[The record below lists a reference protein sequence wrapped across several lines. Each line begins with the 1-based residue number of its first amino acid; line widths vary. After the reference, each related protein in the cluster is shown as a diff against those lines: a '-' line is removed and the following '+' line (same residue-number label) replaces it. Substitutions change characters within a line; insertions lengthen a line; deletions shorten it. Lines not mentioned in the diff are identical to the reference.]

1 MGAGSDVVV
10 IGGEIVG
17 SAIAYQLARR
27 GVGVVL
33 VERNEIAG
41 EQSGRKGS
49 CVSRG
54 GTRPKCRS

>member
-1 MGAGSDVVV
+1 M
-10 IGGEIVG
+10 IGGGIVG

-41 EQSGRKGS
+41 EQSGRNWGS